1 MDVVTT
7 LPWGRPLTED
17 DLALMPDDGHRYEL
31 IDGTLIVTPAPG
43 TSHQVCV
50 TAIWRILRDAAP
62 TGVLVLTAPFDV
74 KPWVGTVL
82 QPDVLVALRADF
94 TSNDIRKPLLLAVE
108 VRSPST
114 ASIDLCAKM
123 LAYARAGV
131 PTYWIVDPDEPSI
144 RVFELRDGTYA
155 EVAAA
160 SDDETLVLSAPY
172 SVTVTPARLLDDL
185 R

>member
-1 MDVVTT
+1 MTT

-31 IDGTLIVTPAPG
+31 LDGTLIVTPAPG

-50 TAIWRILRDAAP
+50 GSLYVLLHAACP
-62 TGVLVLTAPFDV
+62 AGLLVLPAPFDV
-74 KPWVGTVL
+74 KPFVGTVL
-82 QPDVLVALRADF
+82 QPDVLVARRADF
-94 TSNDIRKPLLLAVE
+94 TAKDIRKPLLLAVE

-114 ASIDLCAKM
+114 ASIDLGAKM
-123 LAYARAGV
+123 LAYARAGI
-131 PTYWIVDPDEPSI
+131 PSYWVVDPDAPSI
-144 RVFELRDGTYA
+144 RAFALQEGAYV

-160 SDDETLVLSAPY
+160 AGDETVMLDAPY
-172 SVTVTPARLLDDL
+172 RVAVTPARLLDAL

>member
-31 IDGTLIVTPAPG
+31 LDGTLIVTPAPG

-50 TAIWRILRDAAP
+50 GELWRLLRDAAP
-62 TGVLVLTAPFDV
+62 REVLALMAPFDV
-74 KPWVGTVL
+74 KPFAGTVL
-82 QPDVLVALRADF
+82 QPDVLVARRVDF
-94 TSNDIRKPLLLAVE
+94 TAQDIRAPLLLAVE

-114 ASIDLCAKM
+114 ASIDLGAKM
-123 LAYARAGV
+123 LAYARAGI
-131 PTYWIVDPDEPSI
+131 PSYWVVDPDAPSI
-144 RVFELRDGTYA
+144 RVFALRDGSYV

-160 SDDETLVLSAPY
+160 IGDESIALTSPY
-172 SVTVTPARLLDDL
+172 PVEVTPARLLDTL